1 MVEMLPL
8 VKIVPEYNLTLDPS
22 TGSVGAALGREV
34 VVLSMDEINNQ
45 ITTLEEAANE
55 LVNSLDPTTTPIDSY
70 PGREG
75 AYMVQGLI
83 TNMAYGFLVGL
94 LVLFAALP
102 LLIMVG
108 VL

>member
-8 VKIVPEYNLTLDPS
+8 IKIAPEYNLTLDPS

-34 VVLSMDEINNQ
+34 IVVSMDEINDQ
-45 ITTLEEAANE
+45 ITALEEAATE

-75 AYMVQGLI
+75 AYITQGLI
-83 TNMAYGFLVGL
+83 TNIAYGFLVGL

-102 LLIMVG
+102 LLTHVG

>member
-8 VKIVPEYNLTLDPS
+8 IKIAPEYNLTLDPS

-34 VVLSMDEINNQ
+34 IVVSMDEINDQ
-45 ITTLEEAANE
+45 ITALEEAAGE
-55 LVNSLDPTTTPIDSY
+55 LVNSLDPTTIPIDSY

-75 AYMVQGLI
+75 AYITQGLI
-83 TNMAYGFLVGL
+83 TNIAYGFLVGL

-102 LLIMVG
+102 LLTHVG

>member
-22 TGSVGAALGREV
+22 TGSIGAALGREV
-34 VVLSMDEINNQ
+34 VVLSMDEINNE
-45 ITTLEEAANE
+45 IATLEEAANE
-55 LVNSLDPTTTPIDSY
+55 LVNSLDPTTIPAGAY

-75 AYMVQGLI
+75 AYLNQGLL
-83 TNMAYGFLVGL
+83 TNVTYGFLVGL

-102 LLIMVG
+102 LLHRLG

>member
-8 VKIVPEYNLTLDPS
+8 IKIVPEYNLTLDPS

-34 VVLSMDEINNQ
+34 IVVSMDEINDQ
-45 ITTLEEAANE
+45 ITALEEAATE

-75 AYMVQGLI
+75 AYITQGLI
-83 TNMAYGFLVGL
+83 TNIAYGFLVGL

-102 LLIMVG
+102 LLTSVG

>member
-8 VKIVPEYNLTLDPS
+8 IKIAPEYNLTLDPS

-34 VVLSMDEINNQ
+34 IVVSMDEINDQ
-45 ITTLEEAANE
+45 ITALEEAATE

-75 AYMVQGLI
+75 AYITQGLI
-83 TNMAYGFLVGL
+83 TNIAYGFLVGL

-102 LLIMVG
+102 LLQKVG

>member
-34 VVLSMDEINNQ
+34 IVLSMDEINKQ
-45 ITTLEEAANE
+45 IATLEDAANE

-75 AYMVQGLI
+75 AYLNQGLV
-83 TNMAYGFLVGL
+83 TNVTYGFLVAL
-94 LVLFAALP
+94 LVLFAAIP
-102 LLIMVG
+102 LLQKVG